1 MDQKIKLITD
11 SMGVDKFKMNQPLSE
26 FTALK
31 VSGPALAF
39 FVAFTQSEIIRI
51 VGFCRDLKVPFLL
64 FGTGSKMMISDNGF
78 NGVVIK
84 NRTRNMKVLSVK
96 GKVSKLGI
104 GVDEALLE
112 IESGVSMNIFAD
124 FLNKQRLN
132 FEEFVNI
139 PGSIG
144 GNLFLNMSLREKTQ
158 DIKVLEQDLT
168 TAMIKPRDLSLSKHI
183 ILSATFKIK
192 AR

>member
-1 MDQKIKLITD
+1 
-11 SMGVDKFKMNQPLSE
+11 MGVDKFKVNQPLSE

-31 VSGPALAF
+31 VGGPALAF
-39 FVAFTQSEIIRI
+39 FVAFTQSEIIRVI
-51 VGFCRDLKVPFLL
+51 GFCKDLKVPYLL
-64 FGTGSKMMISDNGF
+64 FGTGSKMMISDHGF

-112 IESGVSMNIFAD
+112 IESGVSMSVFAD
-124 FLNKQRLN
+124 FLNKQSLSY
-132 FEEFVNI
+132 EEFVNI
-139 PGSIG
+139 PGSTG
-144 GNLFLNMSLREKTQ
+144 GNLFLNVALREKTQ

-168 TAMIKPRDLSLSKHI
+168 IASIKPSALNLNKHI

-192 AR
+192 TR

>member
-1 MDQKIKLITD
+1 MNDKIKLITD